1 MPLLRD
7 DAVTLRRLDF
17 SETSQILALM
27 TRGHGQVRAIAKG
40 VRRNTKTRFNPGID
54 LLEVGSVVLSVRG
67 EHPTG
72 LVTMTEWKQSRAMSG
87 LRAALEPLHAG
98 QYVAEVAS
106 ALTQE
111 WDPHPQ
117 LFDAIVETLRRLAD
131 GESALLAL
139 AEFQWR
145 MLISIG
151 SAPRMDACVACGRS
165 ASLTHFS
172 AFEGGMVC
180 RSCQPRLTEKRAVTE
195 RTWLSLR
202 DHRFDPPLG
211 PFNLLNYHI
220 SHLMGR
226 APLLAAR
233 LVPPTRPKAPQ

>member
-1 MPLLRD
+1 MPLIRD
-7 DAVTLRRLDF
+7 DAVTLRRLDY

-27 TRGHGQVRAIAKG
+27 TREHGHIRAIAKG

-54 LLEVGSVVLSVRG
+54 LLEVGTVVLSVRG
-67 EHPTG
+67 EHPAG
-72 LVTMTEWKQSRAMSG
+72 LVTMTEWKQTRAMSG
-87 LRAALEPLHAG
+87 LRAALGRLHAG
-98 QYVAEVAS
+98 QYVAEVSA

-111 WDPHPQ
+111 WDPHLQ
-117 LFDAIVETLRRLAD
+117 LFDAIVETLQRLAD
-131 GESALLAL
+131 GESVLLAV

-145 MLISIG
+145 LLTSIG

-172 AFEGGMVC
+172 AFEGGMIC
-180 RSCQPRLTEKRAVTE
+180 RSCRPRLAEKRAVTE

-202 DHRFDPPLG
+202 DGRLDPPLG
-211 PFNLLNYHI
+211 PFNLLNYYI

-226 APLLAAR
+226 APLLATK
-233 LVPPTRPKAPQ
+233 LVPPARPRASG